1 MEIPMLNVIAN
12 SLMTAARTP
21 NVDTQTTTAR
31 TERDIANEAR
41 RKTITAFLALARTP
55 ADRHMNG

>member
-1 MEIPMLNVIAN
+1 MLNVIAN
-12 SLMTAARTP
+12 SLMTAARTQ
-21 NVDTQTTTAR
+21 NVGSQPTTAR

>member
-1 MEIPMLNVIAN
+1 MLNVIAN
-12 SLMTAARTP
+12 SLMTAARAP

-31 TERDIANEAR
+31 KERDIANEAR
-41 RKTITAFLALARTP
+41 RKKITAFLALARTS